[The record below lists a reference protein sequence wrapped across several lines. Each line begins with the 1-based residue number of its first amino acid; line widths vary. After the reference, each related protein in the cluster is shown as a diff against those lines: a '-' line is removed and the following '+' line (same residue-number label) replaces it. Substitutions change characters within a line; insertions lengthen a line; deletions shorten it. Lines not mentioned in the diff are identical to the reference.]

1 MTAADGHI
9 LSGSFLKTGE
19 EEITPAPARI
29 CVGPG
34 ISHLREHIWRN
45 NSPTGACLEKGIK
58 NETMG
63 LKKKI

>member
-19 EEITPAPARI
+19 EEITPTPARI

-34 ISHLREHIWRN
+34 ISHLGEYIWRN

-58 NETMG
+58 NETVG